1 MDNNKIVG
9 TLAIIVML
17 VAISVIIG
25 WFFNIPILT
34 SILPQWVTMKFT
46 TALSFLMSANILY
59 IVSKHKKEESDI
71 AQIILLVSSTTV
83 FLIMG
88 ILLLSILM
96 GIRTGIEDL
105 FVQEAEGAV
114 KTTVPGRPSAGTMVN
129 FILIAI
135 AGILAMFNP
144 ANLKK
149 YFLGFGWII
158 SVVGV
163 LAILGYIIDVP
174 LFYYTLEGWST
185 AMAFH
190 TAVLFTLLGIG
201 FIFSG
206 RE

>member
-1 MDNNKIVG
+1 MDKDKIVRI
-9 TLAIIVML
+9 LAIIVML

-46 TALSFLMSANILY
+46 TALSFLMSAIILY
-59 IVSKHKKEESDI
+59 IVSKYKKEESDI
-71 AQIILLVSSTTV
+71 AQIILLVSAMIV

-88 ILLLSILM
+88 ILLLSIFTD
-96 GIRTGIEDL
+96 IRTGIEDL
-105 FVQEAEGAV
+105 FIQESEDAV

-129 FILIAI
+129 FIIISI

-149 YFLGFGWII
+149 YLLGFGWII

-163 LAILGYIIDVP
+163 LAVLGYIIDVP
-174 LFYYTLEGWST
+174 LLYYTLEGWST

-190 TAVLFTLLGIG
+190 TAVLFTLLGMG